1 MRPRRLVTLLRKA
14 KDISTKFLSTKLTL
28 ALDHANLMTCWQTQC
43 QEKAERVTPP
53 MFLEKSSWSS
63 EDFWVL
69 SISYNQNLATLSF
82 VAAPS
87 ISQVLT
93 GPSVDEL
100 PAIQAV
106 QEGLVV
112 LCVLFTA

>member
-1 MRPRRLVTLLRKA
+1 MGKRQGATLQKKAPTDQSSWGQWGQARSGQGRGKKKA
-14 KDISTKFLSTKLTL
+14 KPVI
-28 ALDHANLMTCWQTQC
+28 
-43 QEKAERVTPP
+43 PP
-53 MFLEKSSWSS
+53 MFLKKPSWSS

-112 LCVLFTA
+112 LYVLFTA